1 MEHYLSL
8 KDHVYRYISD
18 CINTGS
24 LNPGDKINEA
34 QVSETLNISRTP
46 IREALVQLASDGY
59 LDSLPRKGF
68 RVKALDTT
76 KVQQFYEIIG
86 ALDGR
91 AAALCMPHITKED
104 LNQMQFLAEAMDSAI
119 HAGLGDKYYEL
130 QVEFHN
136 VYLNRCPNT
145 EMTDLLN
152 RLKNNFIRK
161 YYLFENPDNENS
173 VLEEANQQHYEDHP
187 PIPRKENLGTGAVY
201 TRRPLGQ
208 QQGQVR
214 LTAVSSDVTELTG

>member
-1 MEHYLSL
+1 MKIAKTFCEKNIKMKKIAKKRKMKYTYNYKSAASAALWENAMEHYLSL

-91 AAALCMPHITKED
+91 AAALCVPYITKED

-136 VYLNRCPNT
+136 VYLDRCPNT
-145 EMTDLLN
+145 EMTDL
-152 RLKNNFIRK
+152 
-161 YYLFENPDNENS
+161 FEAP
-173 VLEEANQQHYEDHP
+173 EE
-187 PIPRKENLGTGAVY
+187 
-201 TRRPLGQ
+201 
-208 QQGQVR
+208 
-214 LTAVSSDVTELTG
+214 

>member
-91 AAALCMPHITKED
+91 AAALCVPYITKED
-104 LNQMQFLAEAMDSAI
+104 LSAGRFDRI
-119 HAGLGDKYYEL
+119 WLVL
-130 QVEFHN
+130 QC
-136 VYLNRCPNT
+136 Y
-145 EMTDLLN
+145 
-152 RLKNNFIRK
+152 
-161 YYLFENPDNENS
+161 
-173 VLEEANQQHYEDHP
+173 
-187 PIPRKENLGTGAVY
+187 
-201 TRRPLGQ
+201 
-208 QQGQVR
+208 
-214 LTAVSSDVTELTG
+214 

>member
-161 YYLFENPDNENS
+161 YYLF
-173 VLEEANQQHYEDHP
+173 
-187 PIPRKENLGTGAVY
+187 
-201 TRRPLGQ
+201 
-208 QQGQVR
+208 
-214 LTAVSSDVTELTG
+214 

>member
-24 LNPGDKINEA
+24 LNPGDKINKA

-91 AAALCMPHITKED
+91 AAALCVPYITKED
-104 LNQMQFLAEAMDSAI
+104 LNQMQFFAEAMDSAI

-136 VYLNRCPNT
+136 VYLDRCPDT
-145 EMTDLLN
+145 EMTDLLK

-173 VLEEANQQHYEDHP
+173 VLEETNQQHYEIIRLFREKKAAELEQYIRDVHWDSSKAKFDSLP
-187 PIPRKENLGTGAVY
+187 PHQA
-201 TRRPLGQ
+201 
-208 QQGQVR
+208 
-214 LTAVSSDVTELTG
+214 